1 MRIPAIVSVLAISL
15 SQADEA
21 SARGFSIFGGLHHVP
36 EINATGSVVVL
47 AAIAAFA
54 AIIWERRRRRS

>member
-1 MRIPAIVSVLAISL
+1 MRIPAIVTAIAVSFA
-15 SQADEA
+15 QASTSWALELP
-21 SARGFSIFGGLHHVP
+21 SFGRHHVP
-36 EINATGSVVVL
+36 EINATGSLVAL